1 MKVIFI
7 RDETYAKLKRV
18 KNTLR
23 AKSLGDTIEK
33 LIEIFYEK
41 RRHYFLELIE
51 KTKLPKEEV
60 EKAEKAIKE
69 IEEREWW

>member
-1 MKVIFI
+1 MKVISI
-7 RDETYAKLKRV
+7 RDETYTRLKRV
-18 KNTLR
+18 KNILK
-23 AKSLGDTIEK
+23 AKSFGDAIEK

-60 EKAEKAIKE
+60 EKVEKAIKE
-69 IEEREWW
+69 IEKREWW

>member
-1 MKVIFI
+1 MKVISI
-7 RDETYAKLKRV
+7 RDETYVKLKRV

-41 RRHYFLELIE
+41 RRRYFLELIE

-60 EKAEKAIKE
+60 EKVEKAIKE